1 MQDCKNLKIYIQKKT
16 LRHLQKPVNVKYYF
30 GETFLKKCQPF
41 PNLVK
46 SFFFNRCFSDCKA
59 EGSDFKGNH

>member
-30 GETFLKKCQPF
+30 GETFLKKC
-41 PNLVK
+41 
-46 SFFFNRCFSDCKA
+46 
-59 EGSDFKGNH
+59 